1 MCDDLTCINFA
12 SRCDGRQDCPDGSD
26 EDKCPGIQGV
36 NKKIDPSLKNLT
48 PLIDRVFNIF
58 DLKSEK

>member
-26 EDKCPGIQGV
+26 EDKCPGVYLLKLIKRSQYAERML
-36 NKKIDPSLKNLT
+36 NKIANPFNKNYT
-48 PLIDRVFNIF
+48 G
-58 DLKSEK
+58 